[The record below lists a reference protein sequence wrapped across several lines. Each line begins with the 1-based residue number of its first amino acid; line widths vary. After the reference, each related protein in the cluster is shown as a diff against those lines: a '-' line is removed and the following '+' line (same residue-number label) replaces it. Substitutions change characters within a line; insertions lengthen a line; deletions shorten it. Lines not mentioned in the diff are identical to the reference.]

1 MWGRTKVLV
10 GWGGYLQ
17 WSSPLQDRVMYQ
29 SWMVEDS
36 EKVFRG
42 ALLIG
47 CIYLEGPLG
56 FICWSDQS
64 MPGLFYVFLCCS
76 EWSLA
81 GPFHQDFLREFQLVI
96 DGLLYQQ
103 NPLQIRTRVLVG
115 GGNRCGYPLLLII
128 QGFVVVGGWRMV
140 KNISGVTPFQA
151 VAASGAHLIFFNR
164 QICLCL
170 VLSIQLSWG
179 NFNG

>member
-1 MWGRTKVLV
+1 
-10 GWGGYLQ
+10 
-17 WSSPLQDRVMYQ
+17 MYQ

-36 EKVFRG
+36 EKNFRG

-115 GGNRCGYPLLLII
+115 GKQMWVSSTLDNIGVYCSRRVEDGEKHFRGDPLLGRSCLRGPLDFLQQIDLSL
-128 QGFVVVGGWRMV
+128 
-140 KNISGVTPFQA
+140 SGPFHIA
-151 VAASGAHLIFFNR
+151 FLG
-164 QICLCL
+164 
-170 VLSIQLSWG
+170 
-179 NFNG
+179 